1 MTDTAT
7 NARVDALDSQKMRLI
22 IVSGLSGSGKSV
34 ALHLLEDVG
43 FYCMDNVPAA
53 LLGSVI
59 SQIVET
65 RDPAYDNLAV
75 GVDARSRASDL
86 ETIPELIEQVRQRK
100 IRCEILFLHTE
111 EEILLKRYAES
122 RRPHPLSAQGLSL
135 REAIAREKELLGP
148 VIACAELVIDTT
160 RTSIYQL
167 RDTIR
172 ERVGMRSEPGLSILI
187 ESFGYKHGI
196 PLDADFVFDLRCLP
210 NPYWEQNLRPLT
222 GKDAQVVQYLESQES
237 VRKMYSDIL
246 QFLQH
251 WIPKYRDFSRNYLTV
266 ALGCTG
272 GQHRSV
278 YMADKI
284 ADSLSKDHPQVLI
297 RHNELRGI
305 GRPPA

>member
-1 MTDTAT
+1 
-7 NARVDALDSQKMRLI
+7 MRLV

-34 ALHLLEDVG
+34 ALHLLEDAG

-59 SQIVET
+59 SQLVAT
-65 RDPAYDNLAV
+65 RDHAYDNLAF
-75 GVDARSRASDL
+75 GVDARSRADDL
-86 ETIPELIEQVRQRK
+86 DALPTLIQHLRGQG
-100 IRCEILFLHTE
+100 IRCEVIFLHTG

-135 REAIAREKELLGP
+135 REAIALEKQLLGP

-167 RDTIR
+167 RDAIR
-172 ERVGMRSEPGLSILI
+172 GRIGLRTEPGLSILI

-210 NPYWEQNLRPLT
+210 NPYWESSLRPLT
-222 GKDAQVVQYLESQES
+222 GKDRQVIDYLESHET
-237 VRKMYSDIL
+237 VRQMFDDVSA
-246 QFLQH
+246 FLLH
-251 WIPKYRDFSRNYLTV
+251 WIPKYIDFNRNYLTV
-266 ALGCTG
+266 AVGCTG

-278 YMADKI
+278 YMADRL
-284 ADSLSKDHPQVLI
+284 AEALSSRYPQVLV
-297 RHNELRGI
+297 RHNELLGI
-305 GRPPA
+305 GRPPDEPPAP